1 MFYTAVLTQ
10 RNLQMT
16 RILFLNVLLLQNP
29 NSLVRLELTTSYSIE
44 NLRDYGR
51 RVEKEKSTTKQRQT
65 PELEWVY

>member
-65 PELEWVY
+65 PELE